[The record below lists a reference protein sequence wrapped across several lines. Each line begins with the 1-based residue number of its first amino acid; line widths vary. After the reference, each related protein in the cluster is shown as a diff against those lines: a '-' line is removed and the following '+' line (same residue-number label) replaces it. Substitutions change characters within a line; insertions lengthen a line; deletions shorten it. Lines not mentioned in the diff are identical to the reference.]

1 MPRKYN
7 GKAYMSL
14 LTQRQQLR
22 KRGLHSKWLKLGKKA
37 SAYRK
42 RMIKA
47 NSHPLPSRGK
57 KKPVKMSPESKAL
70 YSKVIKTSDGKKVAK
85 RFKQFWGL
93 KGPPSVKAIQGG
105 PKGLIPL
112 VGMGHTDQV
121 HISTGNKGEKGKS
134 TRVIRGRWNVATERS
149 GKHVLL
155 LSKRPMSGGL
165 KFVGYAPITYYV
177 PPKDIEAA
185 GTHKAGF
192 VWKHEHG
199 QADGKTVPK
208 NQLTWPKVFADRD
221 GKVDS
226 SSNFVYGSTKLG
238 KITTWM
244 YHN

>member
-1 MPRKYN
+1 MSRYT
-7 GKAYMSL
+7 GKAYLKML
-14 LTQRQQLR
+14 KKRRYLK
-22 KRGLHSKWLKLGKKA
+22 KRGQVAKWIKLGRKA
-37 SAYRK
+37 SLYRK
-42 RMIKA
+42 RMI
-47 NSHPLPSRGK
+47 NPHPLPNK
-57 KKPVKMSPESKAL
+57 KSKNVKMSAESRRLFSKA
-70 YSKVIKTSDGKKVAK
+70 IKTSDGKRVAK

-93 KGPPSVKAIQGG
+93 KGPPSVKAVPGG
-105 PKGLIPL
+105 PKGLVPL
-112 VGMGHTDQV
+112 VGMGHTNKV
-121 HISTGNKGEKGKS
+121 HISSGNKGEKGKS
-134 TRVIRGRWNVATERS
+134 TKIISGRWTVATERS

-192 VWKHEHG
+192 VWKHKHG
-199 QADGKTVPK
+199 EKDGKNIPLK
-208 NQLTWPKVFADRD
+208 ELKWPPVYADRG

-226 SSNFVYGSTKLG
+226 SSNFVYGSTKRG